1 MSEDISDELL
11 DVMEHSDSDE
21 SAALYKKVNGFV
33 LTLQEHVTDQLM
45 LTFTGEE
52 LAAIQ
57 DTYGDGF
64 HYRMLPDV
72 QYILSGPGN
81 GTIH

>member
-1 MSEDISDELL
+1 MTDETSEELIDL
-11 DVMEHSDSDE
+11 FEHTDSEE
-21 SAALYKKVNGFV
+21 SAALYKKVNGFI

-52 LAAIQ
+52 LALIQ

-72 QYILSGPGN
+72 QYILAGPGN